1 MLKQLLIF
9 LKKSVFNHEMK
20 KILVVGGGDYQ
31 VPLIKRIKDLGYL
44 AFCVDKNDKAPGF
57 SYADDHRCIDII
69 DSELCYEYA
78 KELDIDGI
86 ATYGATITLPTVS
99 YIGKRLNLKALPFET
114 AKIAK
119 NKYEIQKKIVEGGCN
134 SKGPFF
140 LYTDI
145 HTAYHSDIKFPCV
158 AKPCD
163 GSGSKGVSIVFSQE
177 QYNAALEK
185 AFCAARFG
193 EIYVERYIEG
203 DEYSVEAF
211 VDNRKVYIYAIVKTT
226 FIRHGSFNTDI
237 EYGHCTPADINDDQ
251 EQNIVNEVEK
261 AIRVLDINM
270 GSVNFDIILSSEDN
284 KAYIIDCGIRVG
296 QNLISSHI
304 IPLSRGV
311 NEMDLYISQVLNM
324 ATNPRP
330 KYQKCIATRLLI
342 PNPGKIVHFGNS
354 NQYVNQYSIV
364 DIVFKKK
371 AGDLQGKYKNKSDN
385 CGWVI
390 CSGNTSQEAEE
401 NAETARKAVL
411 SQMIIEG

>member
-1 MLKQLLIF
+1 
-9 LKKSVFNHEMK
+9 
-20 KILVVGGGDYQ
+20 
-31 VPLIKRIKDLGYL
+31 
-44 AFCVDKNDKAPGF
+44 
-57 SYADDHRCIDII
+57 
-69 DSELCYEYA
+69 
-78 KELDIDGI
+78 
-86 ATYGATITLPTVS
+86 
-99 YIGKRLNLKALPFET
+99 
-114 AKIAK
+114 
-119 NKYEIQKKIVEGGCN
+119 
-134 SKGPFF
+134 
-140 LYTDI
+140 
-145 HTAYHSDIKFPCV
+145 
-158 AKPCD
+158 
-163 GSGSKGVSIVFSQE
+163 
-177 QYNAALEK
+177 
-185 AFCAARFG
+185 
-193 EIYVERYIEG
+193 
-203 DEYSVEAF
+203 
-211 VDNRKVYIYAIVKTT
+211 
-226 FIRHGSFNTDI
+226 
-237 EYGHCTPADINDDQ
+237 
-251 EQNIVNEVEK
+251 
-261 AIRVLDINM
+261 M